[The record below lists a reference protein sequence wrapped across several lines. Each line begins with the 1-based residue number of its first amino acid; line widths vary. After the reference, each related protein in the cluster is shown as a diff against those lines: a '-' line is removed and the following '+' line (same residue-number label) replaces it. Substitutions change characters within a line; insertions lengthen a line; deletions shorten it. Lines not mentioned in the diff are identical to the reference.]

1 MGEKEMDELA
11 ALIAGVI
18 NGTSQSQD
26 KNDPSMKSK
35 AKYAI
40 DASAKS
46 EALAKVKNLMDRF
59 PVYPQL
65 DIQLLKEAF
74 ISK

>member
-18 NGTSQSQD
+18 NGTSQAQD

-40 DASAKS
+40 DTSAKS
-46 EALAKVKNLMDRF
+46 ESLTRVKNLMDRF

-65 DIQLLKEAF
+65 NLQLLKEAF
-74 ISK
+74 VSS